1 MIKLHYTTVAFKNLF
16 KRRSSD
22 RMPEVNDMSENSADA
37 ILENNSLKLS
47 GDTRKARPEPFILKV
62 FQIGFQISGRIST
75 ALAGRM
81 AYKLW
86 LTPTRFKTPAS
97 EQKALKSALIESHRI
112 NDNDITT
119 FTWQPAGEGDSPTVL
134 LVHGWGG
141 RGTQMGSFAEPLNNA
156 GYRVISFDAPA
167 HGKSSGKQTNLY
179 EISETIL
186 ALQDIYGGF
195 DSVITH
201 SFGGPCTAHA
211 IRLGLKANR
220 IVSICPPAT
229 TIGLIDKFC
238 DALLLNGKTRQNLV
252 DRITTA
258 FGGHIWEELSMKNA
272 MRGVD
277 IPGLVIHDAHD
288 DDVPWQEGQ
297 AVAHA
302 WNNAPFIITSGLG
315 HRRILRDSSVIEATL
330 KFLKGQ

>member
-1 MIKLHYTTVAFKNLF
+1 
-16 KRRSSD
+16 
-22 RMPEVNDMSENSADA
+22 MSKNSAHVA
-37 ILENNSLKLS
+37 LQNNHLQLS
-47 GDTRKARPEPFILKV
+47 GNTRKARPEPFMLKV
-62 FQIGFQISGRIST
+62 FQKTFQIAGRIST

-86 LTPTRFKTPAS
+86 LTPSRFKTPAS
-97 EQKALKSALIESHRI
+97 EQKALGSAIIESHRI
-112 NDNDITT
+112 HDKDITT
-119 FTWQPAGEGDSPTVL
+119 FTWQTTAAGHSPTVL
-134 LVHGWGG
+134 LVHGWSG

-167 HGKSSGKQTNLY
+167 HGKSSGKQTSLY

-186 ALQDIYGGF
+186 ALQEIYGVF

-211 IRLGLKANR
+211 LRLGLETNR

-238 DALLLNGKTRQNLV
+238 DALLLNKKIRQNLIE
-252 DRITTA
+252 RITAT
-258 FGGHIWEELSMKNA
+258 FGAHVWEELSMKNA

-302 WNNAPFIITSGLG
+302 WNNAAFIITSGLG
-315 HRRILRDSSVIEATL
+315 HRRILRDSSVIETTL

>member
-1 MIKLHYTTVAFKNLF
+1 
-16 KRRSSD
+16 
-22 RMPEVNDMSENSADA
+22 MPEVNHMSENSAD
-37 ILENNSLKLS
+37 IVLENNHVKIP
-47 GDTRKARPEPFILKV
+47 GKTRKARPEPFMLKV
-62 FQIGFQISGRIST
+62 FQKIFQLTGWIST

-86 LTPTRFKTPAS
+86 LTPTRFETPAT
-97 EQKALKSALIESHRI
+97 EQKALRSAIIESHRI
-112 NDNDITT
+112 HDKDITT
-119 FTWQPAGEGDSPTVL
+119 FTWQSTAVGENSPTVL
-134 LVHGWGG
+134 LVHGWSG

-167 HGKSSGKQTNLY
+167 HGRSSGKQTSLY
-179 EISETIL
+179 EISGTIL
-186 ALQDIYGGF
+186 ALQDIYGAF

-211 IRLGLKANR
+211 IRHGLETNR

-238 DALLLNGKTRQNLV
+238 DVLLLNKEIRQNLIE
-252 DRITTA
+252 RITAT
-258 FGGHIWEELSMKNA
+258 FGVHVWEELSMNNA
-272 MRGVD
+272 MRDVD

-315 HRRILRDSSVIEATL
+315 HRRILRDSSVIESTL
-330 KFLKGQ
+330 KFLKGR

>member
-1 MIKLHYTTVAFKNLF
+1 
-16 KRRSSD
+16 
-22 RMPEVNDMSENSADA
+22 MSENSAD
-37 ILENNSLKLS
+37 ITLENNNLMLS
-47 GDTRKARPEPFILKV
+47 GNTGKARPEPFMLKV
-62 FQIGFQISGRIST
+62 LQTIFQIVGRISPV
-75 ALAGRM
+75 LAGRM

-97 EQKALKSALIESHRI
+97 EKKALKSANIESHRI

-119 FTWQPAGEGDSPTVL
+119 FTWQTADADDRPTVL
-134 LVHGWGG
+134 LVHGWSG

-186 ALQDIYGGF
+186 ALQDIYGTF

-201 SFGGPCTAHA
+201 SFGGPCTALA
-211 IRLGLKANR
+211 IRLGLKTNR

-229 TIGLIDKFC
+229 TIGLIDKFS
-238 DALLLNGKTRQNLV
+238 DALLLNKKTRHNLV
-252 DRITTA
+252 DRITTT
-258 FGGHIWEELSMKNA
+258 FGGHVWEELSMKNSI
-272 MRGVD
+272 RDVD

-315 HRRILRDSSVIEATL
+315 HRRILRDSSVIESTL
-330 KFLKGQ
+330 KFLKDQ

>member
-1 MIKLHYTTVAFKNLF
+1 
-16 KRRSSD
+16 
-22 RMPEVNDMSENSADA
+22 
-37 ILENNSLKLS
+37 
-47 GDTRKARPEPFILKV
+47 
-62 FQIGFQISGRIST
+62 
-75 ALAGRM
+75 M

-97 EQKALKSALIESHRI
+97 EQKALKSAIIEAHRI

-119 FTWQPAGEGDSPTVL
+119 FTWQTAEAGDRPTVL
-134 LVHGWGG
+134 LVHGWSG
-141 RGTQMGSFAEPLNNA
+141 RGTQMGSFAEALNNA

-201 SFGGPCTAHA
+201 SFGGPCTALA

-229 TIGLIDKFC
+229 TIGLIDKFS
-238 DALLLNGKTRQNLV
+238 DALLLNEKTRQNLV
-252 DRITTA
+252 DRITAT
-258 FGGHIWEELSMKNA
+258 FGGHVWEELSMKNL

-315 HRRILRDSSVIEATL
+315 HRRILRDSSVIESTL
-330 KFLKGQ
+330 KFLKVR

>member
-1 MIKLHYTTVAFKNLF
+1 
-16 KRRSSD
+16 
-22 RMPEVNDMSENSADA
+22 MSKNSAD
-37 ILENNSLKLS
+37 ITLENNDLKLS
-47 GDTRKARPEPFILKV
+47 GNTIKVRPEPFMLKV
-62 FQIGFQISGRIST
+62 LQNIFQIVGRISPV
-75 ALAGRM
+75 LAGRM

-97 EQKALKSALIESHRI
+97 EQKALKSANIESHRI
-112 NDNDITT
+112 NDKDITT
-119 FTWQPAGEGDSPTVL
+119 FTWQTAGADDRPTVL
-134 LVHGWGG
+134 LVHGWSG
-141 RGTQMGSFAEPLNNA
+141 RGTQMGPFAEPLNNA

-179 EISETIL
+179 EISEIIL
-186 ALQDIYGGF
+186 ALQDIYGTF

-201 SFGGPCTAHA
+201 SFGGPCTALA
-211 IRLGLKANR
+211 IRLGLKTNR

-229 TIGLIDKFC
+229 TIGLIDKFS
-238 DALLLNGKTRQNLV
+238 DALLLNKKTRHNLV
-252 DRITTA
+252 DRITTT
-258 FGGHIWEELSMKNA
+258 FGGHVWEELSMKNSI
-272 MRGVD
+272 RDVD

-315 HRRILRDSSVIEATL
+315 HRRILRDSSVIESTL
-330 KFLKGQ
+330 KFLKVR

>member
-1 MIKLHYTTVAFKNLF
+1 MIKLHYATVVFKNLSGE
-16 KRRSSD
+16 RSSE
-22 RMPEVNDMSENSADA
+22 RMPEVNDMSENTAD
-37 ILENNSLKLS
+37 ITVENNSLKLS
-47 GDTRKARPEPFILKV
+47 DDTRKTRPKPFMLKV
-62 FQIGFQISGRIST
+62 FQIAFQISGRISA

-97 EQKALKSALIESHRI
+97 EQRALKSAIVESHRI
-112 NDNDITT
+112 DDRDITT
-119 FTWQPAGEGDSPTVL
+119 FTWKTAAAGDRPTVL

-167 HGKSSGKQTNLY
+167 HGQSSGKQTSLY

-186 ALQDIYGGF
+186 ALQEIYGAF

-211 IRLGLKANR
+211 LRLGLETNR

-238 DALLLNGKTRQNLV
+238 DALLLNKKTRQNLI
-252 DRITTA
+252 DRITAT
-258 FGGHIWEELSMKNA
+258 FGAHVWQELSMQNA

-315 HRRILRDSSVIEATL
+315 HRRILRDSSVIESTL

>member
-1 MIKLHYTTVAFKNLF
+1 
-16 KRRSSD
+16 
-22 RMPEVNDMSENSADA
+22 MPEVNDMSENSAD
-37 ILENNSLKLS
+37 ITLENNDLKLS
-47 GDTRKARPEPFILKV
+47 GNTGKARPEPFMLKV
-62 FQIGFQISGRIST
+62 LLNIFQIVGRISPV
-75 ALAGRM
+75 LAGRM

-97 EQKALKSALIESHRI
+97 EQKALKSANIESRCI

-119 FTWQPAGEGDSPTVL
+119 FTWQTAGADDRPTVL
-134 LVHGWGG
+134 LVHGWSG

-186 ALQDIYGGF
+186 ALQDIYGTF

-201 SFGGPCTAHA
+201 SFGGPCTALA
-211 IRLGLKANR
+211 IRLGLKTNR

-229 TIGLIDKFC
+229 TIGLIDKFS
-238 DALLLNGKTRQNLV
+238 DALLLNKKTRHNLV
-252 DRITTA
+252 DRITTT
-258 FGGHIWEELSMKNA
+258 FGGHVWEELSMKNSI
-272 MRGVD
+272 RDVD
-277 IPGLVIHDAHD
+277 IPGQVIHDAHD

-315 HRRILRDSSVIEATL
+315 HRRILRDSSVIESTL
-330 KFLKGQ
+330 KFLKDQ